1 MLYCQSCNADNN
13 LHATHCQDCGCPYL
27 LPYATVLTRTDGK
40 LKGVKSGFNLPA
52 ALFGFVWA
60 AYHRA
65 WNLALF
71 LLLFSLALV
80 FFNSQ
85 LGAGT
90 NSLLLM
96 IAVEGAYM
104 VIRGMYANKWL
115 LQALKRQGYSER
127 TTPI

>member
-1 MLYCQSCNADNN
+1 MLYCQSCNTDNSSQ
-13 LHATHCQDCGCPYL
+13 ATRCQDCGCPYL
-27 LPYATVLTRTDGK
+27 LPYAVVLARRDGK

-71 LLLFSLALV
+71 LFLFSLALV
-80 FFNSQ
+80 AFNSQ
-85 LGAGT
+85 LAAGT

-96 IAVEGAYM
+96 IAFQAAYM

-115 LQALKRQGYSER
+115 LQALKRKGYSER
-127 TTPI
+127 TTPN